1 MNLPIDDETPPVVK
15 LVDFE
20 NGAYEP
26 SLEEEQN
33 KATTVTMDLLR
44 SIIFAEE
51 TVSSTYYDFFGSTP
65 SSLREFPDEE
75 DLVQEPDTDLT
86 LAVSS
91 FSHERS
97 REGENECVGGTEELV
112 ISSVTRARWKELFDA
127 LEKERRRLPRIRT
140 NTGPKKKLA
149 SPRDSGCVKRVSDRT
164 KVMEYF
170 SLDRLTTNTLQGRGD
185 DHLRTSDSPTS
196 FGDTQSQTGQKNR
209 LLRSPAS

>member
-1 MNLPIDDETPPVVK
+1 MSLPIDDETPPVVK
-15 LVDFE
+15 LVDIE

-44 SIIFAEE
+44 SIIFSEE
-51 TVSSTYYDFFGSTP
+51 TISSTYYDFFGSTP

-75 DLVQEPDTDLT
+75 DIVQEPDTDLT

-149 SPRDSGCVKRVSDRT
+149 SPRDSGCVKRVSDRV

-196 FGDTQSQTGQKNR
+196 IGDTQSQTGRKNR
-209 LLRSPAS
+209 LVRSPAS